1 MLFCKKVY
9 IYRIIAVIIIC
20 MILCLTGC
28 AGSSEEPEVSQ
39 NSFAQDTDRQTGKT
53 DEADLTEAVGK
64 VKEEAKELVE
74 EAEPEEEIEPE
85 VEPAEKH
92 VRIRLEDSGKDV
104 FALWGSGKPDYR
116 YGPSIMLRE
125 DGGIDAWFASPG
137 DGKKEYD
144 WITYRHSDDGGNTWG
159 NEKVV
164 LSPTP
169 GTADLKSVC
178 DPDVFFYD
186 GYYYMGY
193 TATVNED
200 GLCNNVFLARSK
212 NPDGPYEKW
221 GTNGWGTDPVPIV
234 YFDGIDIGWGVG
246 EPSFVL
252 VDKTLYV
259 YNTLDSFSDVYGWV
273 RATQVHTADITDP
286 VWPDKLEYRGI
297 TAYRNDCTDNTGYT
311 YADSD
316 SWSVAYLEDAGR
328 FIALTTNRRFKD
340 DSCLLYYESDDGIS
354 FERVSE
360 LNTNVITGC
369 HNCGLM
375 SDEKGHIGK
384 DDRSMIGYAY
394 AGLGNTKWGVWAT
407 RFVPAIIDYTE
418 EIDRDEDGA
427 ENLKQRIDI
436 DESLLGEGS
445 VMLMTDQLTYTTYVG
460 AGPVSMRFY
469 LMDPYRRKSLLQD
482 RVNAERYDHNIL
494 EMTEDGELV
503 PIREGITTV
512 GLEYNGLRRDI
523 CIRVLSEDSNG
534 SEIMKFYPVCSRYD
548 ISVNERIILQVRPMA
563 VFDNYDIHELSGYE
577 IIANDISFRSSDPS
591 VCRIANDGKIT
602 PVSAGTS
609 VITVDGIG
617 CRYTLD
623 VYVTD

>member
-1 MLFCKKVY
+1 MKN
-9 IYRIIAVIIIC
+9 RILAIAIT
-20 MILCLTGC
+20 MIMIMALCLAGC
-28 AGSSEEPEVSQ
+28 MGTSEEGSQMSAEVVETEPEQQDEVLPAEDTDMPETEEKEADIQEEQKETEEAEEEPES
-39 NSFAQDTDRQTGKT
+39 
-53 DEADLTEAVGK
+53 
-64 VKEEAKELVE
+64 EE
-74 EAEPEEEIEPE
+74 
-85 VEPAEKH
+85 EPAEKH
-92 VRIRLEDSGKDV
+92 VRLRLDDSGQDV

-116 YGPSIMLRE
+116 YGPSMMIRE

-144 WITYRHSDDGGNTWG
+144 WITYRHSDDGITWG

-178 DPDVFFYD
+178 DPDVFFHD

-221 GTNGWGTDPVPIV
+221 GKDGWGSDPVPII

-252 VDKTLYV
+252 VDDTLYV

-273 RATQVHTADITDP
+273 RATQVHTTDITDP
-286 VWPDKLEYRGI
+286 MWPDKLEYRGI

-316 SWSVAYLEDAGR
+316 SWSVAYLEDSGK

-375 SDEKGHIGK
+375 SDERGHIGK
-384 DDRSMIGYAY
+384 DDRSLIGYAY
-394 AGLGNTKWGVWAT
+394 AGSGNSKWGVWAT
-407 RFVPAIIDYTE
+407 RFVPVCIDYTD
-418 EIDRDEDGA
+418 EIDRGEDGA
-427 ENLKQRIDI
+427 ENLKQKIFI
-436 DESLLGEGS
+436 DESLLGEGPI
-445 VMLMTDQLTYTTYVG
+445 MLMTDQLTYTTYVG
-460 AGPVSMRFY
+460 AASVPIRFF
-469 LMDPYRRKSLLQD
+469 LMDKYRRKSLLQEK
-482 RVNAERYDHNIL
+482 VYVEKYDHNIL
-494 EMTEDGELV
+494 EMNEDGELV
-503 PIREGITTV
+503 PLREGVTTV

-523 CIRVLSEDSNG
+523 CVRVLPEDCSG
-534 SEIMKFYPVCSRYD
+534 TKIKKFYPVCDRYD
-548 ISVNERIILQVRPMA
+548 ISVDERIILQVRPMA

-577 IIANDISFRSSDPS
+577 IVANDIAFRSSDPS
-591 VCRIANDGKIT
+591 VCIIEKDGKIT

-609 VITVDGIG
+609 VITVEGTG
-617 CRYTLD
+617 CRYTID